1 MGCGNVLSMPR
12 PEPDPAKLP
21 LQQQLTALRSVLS
34 ANQTLVAVLD
44 RAETLPAPGWYL
56 AAGCIVQTIW
66 NVMTGRPPEQGI
78 KDYDLIYYDDTDL
91 SWEAEDA
98 VIRKGAALFADI
110 PGSPE
115 VEIRNQARVPL
126 WYEAKFGVPALDY
139 RSTEDGIDSF
149 GATTC
154 CIGIR
159 QESRAW
165 QVYAPHGLSDAFNL
179 VVRPNPNPKQ
189 WIPHV
194 YRDKTE
200 RWKQLWPE
208 LTVLPWPAAS

>member
-1 MGCGNVLSMPR
+1 MGCGNLPHMP
-12 PEPDPAKLP
+12 PFDTHPASLP
-21 LQQQLTALRSVLS
+21 LEAQLTALRSVLS
-34 ANQTLVAVLD
+34 ANRTLLAVLD
-44 RAETLPAPGWYL
+44 GAEALAAPGWYL
-56 AAGCIVQTIW
+56 AAGCVVQTIW

-78 KDYDLIYYDDTDL
+78 KDYDLIYHDASDL

-98 VIRKGAALFADI
+98 VIRKGASLFADI
-110 PGSPE
+110 PGAPE

-139 RSTEDGIDSF
+139 HSTEDGIDSF

-154 CIGIR
+154 CIGIH
-159 QESRAW
+159 QAAGGW

-194 YRDKTE
+194 YHAKAE

>member
-1 MGCGNVLSMPR
+1 MPLL
-12 PEPDPAKLP
+12 DPHPATLP
-21 LQQQLTALRSVLS
+21 LHRQLSALRSILS
-34 ANQTLVAVLD
+34 ANRTLLGVLD
-44 RAETLPAPGWYL
+44 GAEALAPPGWYL

-66 NVMTGRPPEQGI
+66 NVQTGRPPEEGI
-78 KDYDLIYYDDTDL
+78 KDYDLIYFDGSDL

-98 VIRKGAALFADI
+98 VIRKGAELFASI

-154 CIGIR
+154 CVGIH
-159 QESRAW
+159 QEAGSW

-194 YRDKTE
+194 YHAKAE
-200 RWKQLWPE
+200 RWQRQWPE
-208 LTVLPWPAAS
+208 LTVLPWPAAG